1 MKSIYDLLIQWNDSN
16 PDFIFLKHE
25 KSHSISDV
33 LFEVEA
39 ISKSLSFISSQ
50 HIGIRLSSKLDFIL
64 LYLACI
70 NSNKT
75 PIIFKNIWGV
85 DEINFLINKY
95 NIDHIICDWDGKK
108 LFNNNTTLYFFEE
121 LVNSSR
127 GCGIP
132 KYLNNRNTFE
142 SVVFTSGSTG
152 FPRGVCLERKNFYYS
167 SLCWNQE
174 IRFDSTDRYALCIPL
189 HHIAGLS
196 ILYRSIY
203 NKFGIDLLDN
213 YREINS
219 ISSSIISLVPSMLNK
234 LITQNNYHK
243 SLQSYKAIILGGESA
258 NQDLLEKC
266 IELKLNIFISYGMTE
281 TCSGISGFWLNNHI
295 DKCSSVGKPFSNVDI
310 SIINN
315 NISIAS
321 DMNMRGYY
329 QKSPSTQPF
338 ISSDLGRIKDGFLYI
353 MGRGDDIVVCR
364 GEKINL
370 NYIKNILLEHD
381 SIDSAEV
388 NMRTNK
394 KNEDFIEANIIIN
407 NHKVDKG
414 AIKEW
419 CQKKIG
425 KYKTPKEINIKKDV
439 T

>member
-1 MKSIYDLLIQWNDSN
+1 MKSIYDLLIEWNDSN
-16 PDFIFLKHE
+16 PEFIFLKYK
-25 KSHSISDV
+25 KSYSISDV
-33 LFEVEA
+33 IFEVES
-39 ISKSLSFISSQ
+39 ISQSLSFIPDQ
-50 HIGIRLSSKLDFIL
+50 QIGIYLSSKLDFIL

-70 NSNKT
+70 NSNKI
-75 PIIFKNIWGV
+75 PIIFKNTWGS

-108 LFNNNTTLYFFEE
+108 LFRRNTTLYFFEE

-132 KYLNNRNTFE
+132 RDSKSIEKFE

-152 FPRGVCLERKNFYYS
+152 FPRGVCLKRKNFYYS
-167 SLCWNQE
+167 SLYWNKE
-174 IRFDSTDRYALCIPL
+174 IRFDSIDRYALCLPL
-189 HHIAGLS
+189 YHIAGLS

-203 NKFGIDLLDN
+203 NKLGINLLDN
-213 YREINS
+213 YREINL
-219 ISSSIISLVPSMLNK
+219 ISSSIISLVPSILDK
-234 LITQNNYHK
+234 LITQNKYHK
-243 SLQSYKAIILGGESA
+243 SLQSYKAIILGGELA

-295 DKCSSVGKPFSNVDI
+295 DKLSSAGKPFSNVDI
-310 SIINN
+310 SINN
-315 NISIAS
+315 NNNVSIAS
-321 DMNMRGYY
+321 DMNMMGYY
-329 QKSPSTQPF
+329 QETKSEQPF
-338 ISSDLGRIKDGFLYI
+338 ISSDIGELKNGFLYI
-353 MGRGDDIVVCR
+353 VGRSDDIVVCR

-381 SIDSAEV
+381 DINSAKV

-407 NHKVDKG
+407 NHKVDEDVV
-414 AIKEW
+414 KEW

-425 KYKTPKEINIKKDV
+425 KYKTPKEINVKKV
-439 T
+439 